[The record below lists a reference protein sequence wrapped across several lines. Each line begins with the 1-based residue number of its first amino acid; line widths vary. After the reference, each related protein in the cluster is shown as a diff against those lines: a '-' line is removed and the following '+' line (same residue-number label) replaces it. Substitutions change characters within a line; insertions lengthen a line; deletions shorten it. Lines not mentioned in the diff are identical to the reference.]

1 MEEHPVILKVIT
13 APSIV
18 YKCEMFLSALVLGII
33 YISFYFSKITVVVRT
48 AATCSNSAHK
58 LITLNLMALRT
69 F

>member
-33 YISFYFSKITVVVRT
+33 YISFYFSKITVVART

-58 LITLNLMALRT
+58 LITLNLMALQT